1 MLGCCFRLFSFNSNL
16 PNMVIHGMYF
26 GKKKREVGFIVG
38 GTFDE
43 PLLEI
48 VLNMTTVIFVKVLVF
63 LNSKHSRPASMADSE
78 IYTC

>member
-1 MLGCCFRLFSFNSNL
+1 
-16 PNMVIHGMYF
+16 MVIHGMYF

-63 LNSKHSRPASMADSE
+63 LNSKH
-78 IYTC
+78 